1 MKVLVACEES
11 QRVTIELRKLG
22 HEAYSCDIEP
32 CSGGH
37 EEWHIQ
43 GDVIPLVNGNCE
55 FKTVDGT
62 KHSIKGKWDMLIC
75 HPPCTYLSNAGAR
88 HLFPKGEL
96 NKKRYKK
103 GLEAKD
109 FFMRLYNADCN
120 MIAVENPIPSKIYEL
135 PKYSQ
140 IIQPYE
146 YGHPFSKK
154 TCLWLKGLPKLKP
167 TKIISKEE
175 IQSTKIAG
183 NWFNK
188 GGKERQKN
196 RSKTFP
202 GIAQAMAEQ
211 WAGNANK

>member
-1 MKVLVACEES
+1 
-11 QRVTIELRKLG
+11 
-22 HEAYSCDIEP
+22 
-32 CSGGH
+32 
-37 EEWHIQ
+37 
-43 GDVIPLVNGNCE
+43 
-55 FKTVDGT
+55 
-62 KHSIKGKWDMLIC
+62 MLIC

-88 HLFPKGEL
+88 HLWKNHEL
-96 NKKRYKK
+96 NQERYKK

-109 FFMRLYNADCN
+109 FFMKLYNADCN

-202 GIAQAMAEQ
+202 GIAKALAEQ
-211 WAGNANK
+211 WAGNVK